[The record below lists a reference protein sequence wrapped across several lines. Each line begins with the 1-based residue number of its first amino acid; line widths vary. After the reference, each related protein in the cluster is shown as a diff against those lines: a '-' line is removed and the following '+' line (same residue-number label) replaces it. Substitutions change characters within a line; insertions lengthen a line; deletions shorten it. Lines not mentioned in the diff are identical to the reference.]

1 MRREITKMTK
11 KAKPVVTMEILPS
24 KILYLFSLLPACC
37 IRNKT
42 KDKIEGERAKYYVFI
57 LWLLA
62 LNKKEKTVLY
72 LFAFDP
78 GFD

>member
-24 KILYLFSLLPACC
+24 KLLYLFSLLPACC

-42 KDKIEGERAKYYVFI
+42 KDKIEGETAKYYVII
-57 LWLLA
+57 LWFLDV
-62 LNKKEKTVLY
+62 NKKEKTCLVMTCL
-72 LFAFDP
+72 
-78 GFD
+78 